1 MKLVINFDIV
11 KSSIYS
17 RMLNDSY
24 KEIIINIHDINVST
38 LSNCYFVKKQ
48 ETAPQASQEVEK

>member
-38 LSNCYFVKKQ
+38 LSN
-48 ETAPQASQEVEK
+48 